1 MKSSQTL
8 TSFIAITMI
17 LVALL
22 VPLSFFTILRNYID
36 ESDYLNENRMIA
48 TPNHIFYDVS
58 LGTHITPADVSEKHL
73 GFKYNLPDKIK
84 PDYPISG
91 KIVDD
96 HGTNRVFIPIVI
108 QFHDISLH
116 SLCLL
121 DDNSLF
127 SYLSTDT
134 LQALGIGNESTDGFN
149 LRIHG
154 KSLNVFRSKNHFKQF
169 NICGKE
175 FIATNRLEIYKDT
188 KRMIVNV
195 FQS

>member
-1 MKSSQTL
+1 MKSSTKVS
-8 TSFIAITMI
+8 SFITIAMI
-17 LVALL
+17 CVAFL
-22 VPLSFFTILRNYID
+22 VPLSFFNILRSYMD
-36 ESDYLNENRMIA
+36 ESSFFNEDNMTA
-48 TPNHIFYDVS
+48 TPEHIFYDVS
-58 LGTHITPADVSEKHL
+58 LGAHITPVVVSEKYL
-73 GFKYNLPDKIK
+73 GYKYNLQDKVK
-84 PDYPISG
+84 PEYPISG
-91 KIVDD
+91 KIIDD
-96 HGTNRVFIPIVI
+96 SGKNRFFLPIII
-108 QFHDISLH
+108 QFHETSLR

-154 KSLNVFRSKNHFKQF
+154 KSLNVYRSKNHFKQF

-175 FIATNRLEIYKDT
+175 FISSNRLEIYKDY
-188 KRMIVNV
+188 KRMVVNV